1 MPSETVKGLHRMAL
15 AQGRFHPN
23 RSACRFRN
31 GEPVDRPS
39 RIRVGRDARELSLR
53 RRMTIA
59 ALALALGALL
69 VTPARSATQPTP
81 SVVANAGSASAT
93 PARTLRPDALPGAPT
108 MFNDLSGWL
117 DYKTRNHIAALPQEA
132 RLFFRRGLMA
142 HQSGSHDEAIRLVR
156 GASNLDPSFVAPRLT
171 LAAWFL
177 LGEPSQALLQYA
189 AVLEMARQN
198 FVLQLAMVANL
209 LYLALQALFIGLL
222 AAGFLIVCIRNRELR
237 HRWQEGLSHFVT
249 PGTARWWSW
258 SFVVL
263 PYFTGFGISLPT
275 VAFLGLLWPSLRAR
289 ERAIFVALVTL
300 LAGAPWVIS
309 SMDRLSTP
317 LREDRGPLYGVGL
330 VEGEPYRAERQNRF
344 ATLASQHPADPFVHF
359 GLAWIARR
367 GGDLATAER
376 AYRRALEL
384 WPTNDRVMNNLG
396 NTLAMK
402 SRQDEALELY
412 RKATNT
418 NPSNAAAWFNASQI
432 YTQRFEYRAATDA
445 LSRASALNFDMVK
458 SYQTD
463 ASDDGLLPLV
473 DQWMA
478 STTLWSALR
487 SARAPSSPSLPPAW
501 RGLRECS
508 GLLFSGVIAVIA
520 LLTVALSIW
529 QQRSVPLRTC
539 SNCGSVV
546 CRRCAR
552 RRRELALCTD
562 CAAVESRAASPDFAR
577 VLLAQRSRKVNGTVH
592 LCRTALATL
601 IPGFGLLCFQ
611 RLFTPILLLSGTAAL
626 AARLFG
632 MSEPFAFEP
641 RLTVGNSE
649 VPVPLLI
656 GLWLLIYATSILGY
670 FGRVAHEKAQAAS
683 NAAPTRNTRIA
694 QATRRAAEAA

>member
-15 AQGRFHPN
+15 AQGRIHPI
-23 RSACRFRN
+23 RSERRSRSGDSAGSPTYLRA
-31 GEPVDRPS
+31 GERAFGPS
-39 RIRVGRDARELSLR
+39 SR
-53 RRMTIA
+53 RWITLA
-59 ALALALGALL
+59 ALVLTLGAL
-69 VTPARSATQPTP
+69 VAAPVHSATAQASPVAVSSGST
-81 SVVANAGSASAT
+81 SVAPAHASEI
-93 PARTLRPDALPGAPT
+93 DAAPGAPT
-108 MFNDLSGWL
+108 TFNDLAGWL

-156 GASNLDPSFVAPRLT
+156 GASILDPSFVAPHLT
-171 LAAWFL
+171 LASWFL

-189 AVLEMARQN
+189 AVLEMARAN

-209 LYLALQALFIGLL
+209 LYLALQALFLGLL
-222 AAGFLIVCIRNRELR
+222 AAGFLVVCIRNRELR
-237 HRWQEGLSHFVT
+237 HRWQEGLSHYLT

-258 SFVVL
+258 SFAIIPFLV
-263 PYFTGFGISLPT
+263 GFGISLPT
-275 VAFLGLLWPSLRAR
+275 VAFLGMLWPSLRPR
-289 ERAIFVALVTL
+289 ERAIFVALVAL
-300 LAGAPWVIS
+300 LVGAPWVTS
-309 SMDRLSTP
+309 SLDRLSTP
-317 LREDRGPLYGVGL
+317 LREDRGPLYGVAL
-330 VEGEPYRAERQNRF
+330 VEGEPYRVERQTRF
-344 ATLASQHPADPFVHF
+344 ASLAAQHPADPYVNF

-367 GGDLATAER
+367 GGDLITAER

-412 RKATNT
+412 RRATNT

-463 ASDDGLLPLV
+463 AGNDGLLPLV

-478 STTLWSALR
+478 PHTLWGALR
-487 SARAPSSPSLPPAW
+487 DAEAPSSPSLPPAW

-508 GLLFSGVIAVIA
+508 GLLYSSVIAVIA
-520 LLTVALSIW
+520 LLTVALGLW
-529 QQRSVPLRTC
+529 QRGTVPLRTC

-546 CRRCAR
+546 CRRCAQ
-552 RRRELALCTD
+552 RRRELALCPD
-562 CAAVESRAASPDFAR
+562 CAAVESRAESPDFAR
-577 VLLAQRSRKVNGTVH
+577 VLLAQRSRKVLGAQH
-592 LCRTALATL
+592 LFRTALATL
-601 IPGFGLLCFQ
+601 IPGFGLLSFQ
-611 RLFTPILLLSGTAAL
+611 RLFTPIVLLSMSAAL
-626 AARLFG
+626 TARLFG
-632 MSEPFAFEP
+632 MTEPFSFEP

-656 GLWLLIYATSILGY
+656 GLWLLIYAISILGY
-670 FGRVAHEKAQAAS
+670 FARGAHEKAVAAS
-683 NAAPTRNTRIA
+683 LAAPTRSRIT
-694 QATRRAAEAA
+694 QATRRMSEAA

>member
-1 MPSETVKGLHRMAL
+1 MAL
-15 AQGRFHPN
+15 AQGRFHPIG
-23 RSACRFRN
+23 SGFRFRHD
-31 GEPVDRPS
+31 ESIDHPH
-39 RIRVGRDARELSLR
+39 RIRVGRDSRDPSLR
-53 RRMTIA
+53 AWMTAA
-59 ALALALGALL
+59 ALALTLGVL
-69 VTPARSATQPTP
+69 VVAPARSETPTTV
-81 SVVANAGSASAT
+81 SSTAGSPSPASVRALE
-93 PARTLRPDALPGAPT
+93 PEALPGAPT
-108 MFNDLSGWL
+108 TFNDLSGWL

-142 HQSGSHDEAIRLVR
+142 RQSGSREEAIRLVR

-171 LAAWFL
+171 LASWFL

-198 FVLQLAMVANL
+198 FVLQLAVVANS
-209 LYLALQALFIGLL
+209 LYLALQALFLGLL

-237 HRWQEGLSHFVT
+237 HRWHEGLSHFVS
-249 PGTARWWSW
+249 PVTARWWSW
-258 SFVVL
+258 SFAIL
-263 PYFTGFGISLPT
+263 PFLSGFGISLPT
-275 VAFLGLLWPSLRAR
+275 VAFLGLLWPSLRVR
-289 ERAIFVALVTL
+289 ERAVFVALVAL
-300 LAGAPWVIS
+300 LAGAPWIAS

-330 VEGEPYRAERQNRF
+330 VEGEPYRTERQNRF
-344 ATLASQHPADPFVHF
+344 ATLATQHPSDPYVHF

-412 RKATNT
+412 RRATNT

-463 ASDDGLLPLV
+463 ASNDGLLPLV
-473 DQWMA
+473 DQWM
-478 STTLWSALR
+478 SPITLWSALR
-487 SARAPSSPSLPPAW
+487 SAEAPSSPSLPPAW

-508 GLLFSGVIAVIA
+508 GVLFSGVIAAIA
-520 LLTVALSIW
+520 LLSVALSIW
-529 QQRSVPLRTC
+529 QQRKVPLRTC

-546 CRRCAR
+546 CRRCAQ
-552 RRRELALCTD
+552 RRRELALCAD
-562 CAAVESRAASPDFAR
+562 CATIESRAESPDFAR
-577 VLLAQRSRKVNGTVH
+577 VLLAQRSRKVNGAVH
-592 LCRTALATL
+592 LFRTALSTL

-611 RLFTPILLLSGTAAL
+611 RLFTPIVLLSGTAAL

-632 MSEPFAFEP
+632 ITEPFAFEP

-649 VPVPLLI
+649 VPVPVLI
-656 GLWLLIYATSILGY
+656 GLWALIYAISIIGY
-670 FGRVAHEKAQAAS
+670 FGRVAHEKAVAAS
-683 NAAPTRNTRIA
+683 NAAPARPSRVT
-694 QATRRAAEAA
+694 QANRHTAEAA